1 MEVDLM
7 ELFKMGVD
15 FGQFLMEQERDSE
28 DFVDAFQGFLI
39 DEKYSMP
46 SQPIPRR
53 TPHSDQWR
61 SSKIESFYKAMSII
75 GMPKKTEN
83 LYLSNNRIKS

>member
-15 FGQFLMEQERDSE
+15 YGQFLMEQERDSE
-28 DFVDAFQGFLI
+28 DFIDAFQGFLI

-46 SQPIPRR
+46 AQPIPRR

-61 SSKIESFYKAMSII
+61 SAKIESFYKAMNII
-75 GMPKKTEN
+75 GIAKEN
-83 LYLSNNRIKS
+83 RELVFIK

>member
-15 FGQFLMEQERDSE
+15 YGQLLMEQERDSE

-46 SQPIPRR
+46 SQ
-53 TPHSDQWR
+53 
-61 SSKIESFYKAMSII
+61 
-75 GMPKKTEN
+75 
-83 LYLSNNRIKS
+83 LYYLC